1 MQVSIRQETHYR
13 PMDLR
18 AARAGAPAAAAAA
31 AEEACSSSRERWVAA
46 LRVASSIAA
55 EARAAVK
62 AETGFRTSAGISC
75 SKMLAKLVSGMHKPN
90 DQTLMLPPDAPAF
103 VATLPVRAIPGVGYK
118 LEKELARMGVQT
130 ANDLR
135 GVPRAALLRELGER
149 TGQYVFGACR
159 GEDPTPVQQ
168 SGPPKSITVEDSFKS
183 CTSLAAAQHVLRIL
197 APDLL
202 ARLREDA
209 EEHARRPGSMT
220 LKWRLRAQGWARTSA
235 SCPMPVQVWQQDD
248 IKVPS
253 AGEGC
258 NAKDALHAHSGS
270 TRQSS
275 RRRRWWPR
283 RCRC

>member
-1 MQVSIRQETHYR
+1 MQQQPGAVGRGAQGRQQHRGGGARGWSR
-13 PMDLR
+13 PRPASARRR
-18 AARAGAPAAAAAA
+18 ASP
-31 AEEACSSSRERWVAA
+31 
-46 LRVASSIAA
+46 
-55 EARAAVK
+55 
-62 AETGFRTSAGISC
+62 C

-235 SCPMPVQVWQQDD
+235 SCPMPVQGVA
-248 IKVPS
+248 
-253 AGEGC
+253 AG
-258 NAKDALHAHSGS
+258 
-270 TRQSS
+270 
-275 RRRRWWPR
+275 
-283 RCRC
+283 